1 MKATIF
7 EALGTSMAR
16 RVRVSF
22 NSVVNAVVVVGA
34 MTAVLNVSPAVA
46 QTDYP
51 NKPIRIVVPYAPG
64 GGGDAVVRYMS
75 DKLAERLKQPIIVDN
90 RPGASGFIGAQI
102 VATAPPDGYTLLMA
116 FDGTIVVAPHLLKAP
131 FNTLTDFTPITKL
144 NDATVVLA
152 INKQVPAKNFQEL
165 VAYAKSL
172 PNPMEFGSTGQG
184 SSTHLAGELL
194 AMRTGMKLQHI
205 PYKGGGQAVTD
216 VAAGQVPMIMTVVPT
231 VMPHITQGR
240 LVPIAVS
247 GAHRAQSLPDV
258 QTFTEAGVQD
268 FDVSS
273 WYGMLAPAK
282 TPKPIVD
289 KLQREIAEV
298 MKIPEVREKYLK
310 ASFEPVANSP
320 EEFAKQLRADY
331 ERWGQVVKDAGVK
344 IE

>member
-7 EALGTSMAR
+7 EALGTSYKKCSQAAL
-16 RVRVSF
+16 SF
-22 NSVVNAVVVVGA
+22 
-34 MTAVLNVSPAVA
+34 AVLSLSAVSLGLFASAASA
-46 QTDYP
+46 QADYP
-51 NKPIRIVVPYAPG
+51 NKAIRIVVPYAPG

-75 DKLAERLKQPIIVDN
+75 DKLSERLKQPIIVDN

-144 NDATVVLA
+144 NDATIVLA
-152 INKQVPAKNFQEL
+152 VNKQVSAKNFQEL
-165 VAYAKSL
+165 LAYSKTL

-194 AMRTGMKLQHI
+194 ALRTGMKLQHI

-216 VAAGQVPMIMTVVPT
+216 VAAGQIPMIVTVVPT

-240 LVPIAVS
+240 IVPIAVS
-247 GAHRAQSLPDV
+247 GSKRAQSLPEV
-258 QTFTEAGVQD
+258 QTFTEAGVKD

-273 WYGMLAPAK
+273 WYGLLAPAK
-282 TPKPIVD
+282 TPKPIID

-298 MKIPEVREKYLK
+298 MKMPEVREKYLK
-310 ASFEPVANSP
+310 SSFEPVANSP
-320 EEFAKQLRADY
+320 EEFAAQLKADY
-331 ERWGQVVKDAGVK
+331 ERWGQVVKDAKVK

>member
-1 MKATIF
+1 MKVTWS
-7 EALGTSMAR
+7 EALRTSIIKSLALVGMVA
-16 RVRVSF
+16 
-22 NSVVNAVVVVGA
+22 SVLSVGS
-34 MTAVLNVSPAVA
+34 THA

-102 VATAPPDGYTLLMA
+102 VATAAPDGYTLLMA
-116 FDGTIVVAPHLLKAP
+116 FDGTIAVAPHLLKAP
-131 FNTLTDFTPITKL
+131 FNTLVDFTPITKL
-144 NDATVVLA
+144 NDAA
-152 INKQVPAKNFQEL
+152 IVMAVNKQVPAKNFQEL
-165 VAYAKSL
+165 VVYAKSL

-216 VAAGQVPMIMTVVPT
+216 VAAGQIPMILTVVPT

-247 GAHRAQSLPDV
+247 GSHRAQSLPDV
-258 QTFTEAGVQD
+258 QTFTEAGVKD

-273 WYGMLAPAK
+273 WYGLLAPAK

-310 ASFEPVANSP
+310 ASFEPVANPP
-320 EEFAKQLRADY
+320 EEFAKQLKADY